1 MYRNLKVSLYMDYT
15 YCSGPSPAESPLKQL
30 LKGHVIIEMSESTL
44 QSSFG
49 CETYAPLLSSN
60 WDSMTYLSDVQWV
73 CKFKNTITI
82 NLTKD
87 SDSARLT
94 IRVS

>member
-1 MYRNLKVSLYMDYT
+1 MDYT

-49 CETYAPLLSSN
+49 CETYAPVLSSN
-60 WDSMTYLSDVQWV
+60 WDSMTYLIWCPMGLQVQEHYHS
-73 CKFKNTITI
+73 KFNQ
-82 NLTKD
+82 
-87 SDSARLT
+87 R
-94 IRVS
+94 